1 MKDEGRDSK
10 SAEASSPTGPEK
22 ADKADKA
29 DKAGGTGRTGHTDI
43 ADVVDAVHV
52 TAVLFDLL
60 TTDCGKKFGI
70 ATLNSPKSLN
80 ALSLEMVYL
89 LSEKSR
95 EWEQDENVVGVILRG
110 SGDKAFCAGG
120 DIRKLYDS
128 VLDAKAS
135 DIRRSENCVDG
146 VADSVESAD
155 ARVDNRIT
163 PFTYAEEFFQ
173 AEYRLDYYIRKYPK
187 PIVCFGNGYVMGG
200 GIGLMSG
207 ASHRIVTETS
217 RLAMPEVSIGFYPD
231 VGGSYFLPRM
241 PHRIGLFLSLTA
253 AQLNAVDSVYV
264 GLATHMVPAGALS
277 DALLREIAASVW
289 GDSAEKNSE
298 QLGSIISAVSIGH
311 DGVGSDSHSSDWP
324 SSELIPALKDLQE
337 LMCDNEVPA
346 DALTVDEIASRFAA
360 YIERE
365 DGSAWIKK
373 GIRNFQKGSPTSAAV
388 CLEIWRRAQAHPLSE
403 EETFRQE
410 FVLSLGFCAQH
421 DFAEGVRALMV
432 DKDRAPRWRPDQ
444 LLDVSLELVEDHFS
458 RFAGMQLD
466 LHW

>member
-1 MKDEGRDSK
+1 MKDEGRDST
-10 SAEASSPTGPEK
+10 SAEASSPLTDPEK
-22 ADKADKA
+22 ADKA
-29 DKAGGTGRTGHTDI
+29 GRTDNTDVAYV

-89 LSEKSR
+89 LSEKLR

-110 SGDKAFCAGG
+110 AGDKAFCAGG

-135 DIRRSENCVDG
+135 DIGGKGCSENGVDG
-146 VADSVESAD
+146 VTDSVEAVG
-155 ARVDNRIT
+155 ARIGSRFT
-163 PFTYAEEFFQ
+163 PFTYADEFFQ

-264 GLATHMVPAGALS
+264 GLATHMVSAEALS
-277 DALLREIAASVW
+277 GALLREVAASVW

-298 QLGSIISAVSIGH
+298 QLSRIISAVSIGR
-311 DGVGSDSHSSDWP
+311 DGVGSDLNSSDWP
-324 SSELIPALKDLQE
+324 SSELIPALKDLQG
-337 LMCDNEVPA
+337 LMGDNEVPA
-346 DALTVDEIASRFAA
+346 DALTIDEIASRFAA
-360 YIERE
+360 YMERE

-403 EETFRQE
+403 EETFKQE

-458 RFAGMQLD
+458 RFAGLQLD